1 MPKFLLPFVAPSL
14 SCLIISREDQDA
26 GLWGGSCRLVH
37 QPSWTLLPFPSPL
50 PLLPCHRA
58 WKTATPKPQPSKAMW
73 HGSDKGSIGSNL
85 LEEFQGHACSLKM
98 GGRWQGLSI
107 CQGCG
112 RKGFERPGSLLAS
125 RQQLLPSYCGTK
137 VALIL
142 QLLFV
147 FGYFQLH
154 ELLTNTLPSCLPAS
168 SLVSFTAPYLFYKTE
183 EWADQKRVVN
193 KYWQ

>member
-1 MPKFLLPFVAPSL
+1 MLVREEDPVGWSISPLNSSPPS
-14 SCLIISREDQDA
+14 
-26 GLWGGSCRLVH
+26 
-37 QPSWTLLPFPSPL
+37 PSPL

-58 WKTATPKPQPSKAMW
+58 WKASNPKPQPSKAMW

-85 LEEFQGHACSLKM
+85 LENSRDTPVLLKM
-98 GGRWQGLSI
+98 GEDDRGWPSAKDVEAKALKGQGPWQHHDSS
-107 CQGCG
+107 C
-112 RKGFERPGSLLAS
+112 FW
-125 RQQLLPSYCGTK
+125 PSYCGTK
-137 VALIL
+137 VTLIL

-168 SLVSFTAPYLFYKTE
+168 SLVSFTAPYLFLYQTE